1 MSWYL
6 TGSLLHTN
14 ESVREASSCRLHAGA
29 AGVHNVSAIASNA
42 NGSDMQTWIWNV
54 TKAVELVI
62 TGKWLCVPDNCT
74 ICYNVTNIGNGTAH
88 ALTNI
93 WRCGDVNCDG
103 EVTMSDVRKVFNR
116 YLDPGYELNCCCGVL

>member
-1 MSWYL
+1 M
-6 TGSLLHTN
+6 
-14 ESVREASSCRLHAGA
+14 
-29 AGVHNVSAIASNA
+29 HNVTAIASNA

-62 TGKWLCVPDNCT
+62 TNKWLCVPDNCT

-93 WRCGDVNCDG
+93 WSCGDVNCDG

-116 YLDPGYELNCCCGVL
+116 YLDPGYELECCCGVL